1 MIIPNPNAVCE
12 FCGSK
17 DLRLE
22 VAIIWKWP
30 VNDSAERI
38 KCCNCGRILLKDYE
52 ENDNERDSCISK

>member
-1 MIIPNPNAVCE
+1 MIIQDSNATCE

-17 DLRLE
+17 DLQLE
-22 VAIIWKWP
+22 VAMIWKWP

-52 ENDNERDSCISK
+52 ENNNE